1 MKFKKVFY
9 VLALIL
15 LALLVFTAVMRPP
28 LYWWYLVLEAM
39 AAAFMVVTYFSL
51 VRPVSAIL
59 LGMDLLKGQD
69 FSSRLAKVG
78 QLDTEKLV
86 ELFNNMMMQIKNERV
101 YRQEQYHFM
110 ELMINASPSGIIVL
124 DLEGRVALVNPSA
137 VKMLDADSANEL
149 LRTNLADRK
158 SQPATTLATLS
169 PGDRSTVRMADS
181 RVYRCACQTF
191 IDSGVMRRFF
201 LIESLADEM
210 MKAEK
215 QAYEKV
221 IRVIAHEVNNTSAG
235 ISSLLE
241 AIGGIFATEAADADN
256 EMSDAVESCRER
268 IEGLNSFISSYA
280 NLVRIP
286 PLHLDAMD
294 INSFVRHNLPFLE
307 SICSGAGITLT
318 TRLHT
323 EPIAVSLDRVL
334 MEQVLVNVVKNAKES
349 IGNDGSIEIAT
360 APGKLIVTDNGA
372 GISPEA
378 ESHIFAPFYSTKP
391 SGQGLGL
398 MVTAEVLRRHGF
410 RFSLATD
417 RSTGLT
423 SFTIKF

>member
-28 LYWWYLVLEAM
+28 LYGWYLGLEAM
-39 AAAFMVVTYFSL
+39 AAAFMTVTYFSL

-137 VKMLDADSANEL
+137 VNMLDADSANEL
-149 LRTNLADRK
+149 LRTNLADRH
-158 SQPATTLATLS
+158 SQPAPTLATLS
-169 PGDRSTVRMADS
+169 PGESSTVRMADS
-181 RVYRCACQTF
+181 RVYRCSCQTF
-191 IDSGVMRRFF
+191 IDSGVMRRFY

-241 AIGGIFATEAADADN
+241 AIGGIFCSEGGGDD

-286 PLHLDAMD
+286 PLQLDAMD
-294 INSFVRHNLPFLE
+294 INKFVLHNLPFLE
-307 SICSGAGITLT
+307 SICSGVNITLT

-323 EPIAVSLDRVL
+323 EPIAVSVDRVL

-349 IGNDGSIEIAT
+349 IGSDGSIEIAT

-378 ESHIFAPFYSTKP
+378 ESHIFSPFYSTKP

-417 RSTGLT
+417 RATGLT

>member
-15 LALLVFTAVMRPP
+15 VALLVFTAVMRPP
-28 LYWWYLVLEAM
+28 LYWWYLGLEAM
-39 AAAFMVVTYFSL
+39 AAVFMGVTYYSL
-51 VRPVSAIL
+51 VRPVSAVL

-86 ELFNNMMMQIKNERV
+86 ELFNNMIMQIKNERV

-110 ELMINASPSGIIVL
+110 ELMINASPSGIVVL

-137 VKMLDADSANEL
+137 IKMLDADSANEL
-149 LRTNLADRK
+149 LRTNLADRP
-158 SQPATTLATLS
+158 SQPAATLATLS
-169 PGDRSTVRMADS
+169 PGESSTVRMADS
-181 RVYRCACQTF
+181 RVYRCSCQTF
-191 IDSGVMRRFF
+191 IDSGVMRRFY
-201 LIESLADEM
+201 LIDSLADEM
-210 MKAEK
+210 IKAEK

-241 AIGGIFATEAADADN
+241 AIGGIFCSEGGDD

-286 PLHLDAMD
+286 PLQLDAMD
-294 INSFVRHNLPFLE
+294 INKFVLHNLPFLE
-307 SICSGAGITLT
+307 SICSGVNITLT

-323 EPIAVSLDRVL
+323 EPIAVSVDRVL

-349 IGNDGSIEIAT
+349 IGSDGSIEIAT

-378 ESHIFAPFYSTKP
+378 ESHIFSPFYSTKP

-417 RSTGLT
+417 RATGLT

>member
-15 LALLVFTAVMRPP
+15 VALIVLTAVMRPP
-28 LYWWYLVLEAM
+28 LYWWYLGLEAM
-39 AAAFMVVTYFSL
+39 AAVFMGVTYYSL
-51 VRPVSAIL
+51 VRPVSAVL

-110 ELMINASPSGIIVL
+110 ELMINASPSGIVVL

-149 LRTNLADRK
+149 LRTNLADRP
-158 SQPATTLATLS
+158 SQPAATLATLS
-169 PGDRSTVRMADS
+169 PGESSTVRMADS
-181 RVYRCACQTF
+181 RVYRCSCQTF
-191 IDSGVMRRFF
+191 IDSGVMRRFY
-201 LIESLADEM
+201 LIDSLADEM
-210 MKAEK
+210 IKAEK

-241 AIGGIFATEAADADN
+241 AIGGIFCGEGGDD

-286 PLHLDAMD
+286 PLQLDAMD
-294 INSFVRHNLPFLE
+294 INKFVLHNLPFLE
-307 SICSGAGITLT
+307 SICAGTGITIT
-318 TRLHT
+318 TDLYQQ
-323 EPIAVSLDRVL
+323 PLAVSVDRVL

-349 IGNDGSIEIAT
+349 IGCDGRITIST
-360 APGKLIVTDNGA
+360 APGRLIITDNGA

-378 ESHIFAPFYSTKP
+378 EPHIFSPFYSTKP

-398 MVTAEVLRRHGF
+398 MMTGEVLRRHGF
-410 RFSLATD
+410 HFSLSTD
-417 RSTGLT
+417 RTTGLT

>member
-15 LALLVFTAVMRPP
+15 VALLVFTAVMRPP
-28 LYWWYLVLEAM
+28 LYWWYLGLEAM
-39 AAAFMVVTYFSL
+39 AAVFMGVTYYSL
-51 VRPVSAIL
+51 VRPVSAVL

-110 ELMINASPSGIIVL
+110 ELMINASPSGIVVL
-124 DLEGRVALVNPSA
+124 DLEGRVAMV
-137 VKMLDADSANEL
+137 DSANEL
-149 LRTNLADRK
+149 LRTNLADRP
-158 SQPATTLATLS
+158 SQPAATLATLS
-169 PGDRSTVRMADS
+169 PGESSTVRMADS
-181 RVYRCACQTF
+181 RVYRCSCQTF
-191 IDSGVMRRFF
+191 IDSGVMRRFY
-201 LIESLADEM
+201 LIDSLADEM
-210 MKAEK
+210 IKAEK

-241 AIGGIFATEAADADN
+241 AIGGIFCSEGGDD

-286 PLHLDAMD
+286 PLQLDAMD
-294 INSFVRHNLPFLE
+294 INKFVLHNLPFLE
-307 SICSGAGITLT
+307 SICSGVNITLT

-323 EPIAVSLDRVL
+323 EPIAVSVDRVL

-349 IGNDGSIEIAT
+349 IGSDGSIEIAT

-378 ESHIFAPFYSTKP
+378 ESHIFSPFYSTKP

-417 RSTGLT
+417 RATGLT

>member
-15 LALLVFTAVMRPP
+15 VALLVFTAVMRPP
-28 LYWWYLVLEAM
+28 LYWWYLGLEAM
-39 AAAFMVVTYFSL
+39 AAVFMGVTYYSL
-51 VRPVSAIL
+51 VRPVSAVL

-110 ELMINASPSGIIVL
+110 ELMINASPSGIVVL

-149 LRTNLADRK
+149 LRTNLADRH
-158 SQPATTLATLS
+158 SQPAATLATLS
-169 PGDRSTVRMADS
+169 PGESSTVRMADS
-181 RVYRCACQTF
+181 RVYRCSCQTF
-191 IDSGVMRRFF
+191 IDSGVMRRFY
-201 LIESLADEM
+201 LIDSLADEM
-210 MKAEK
+210 IKAEK

-241 AIGGIFATEAADADN
+241 AIGGIFCSEGGDD

-286 PLHLDAMD
+286 PLQLDAMD
-294 INSFVRHNLPFLE
+294 INKFVLHNLPFLE
-307 SICSGAGITLT
+307 SICAGTGITIT
-318 TRLHT
+318 TDLYQQ
-323 EPIAVSLDRVL
+323 PLAVSVDRVL

-349 IGNDGSIEIAT
+349 IGSDGKITIST
-360 APGKLIVTDNGA
+360 APGRLIITDNGA

-378 ESHIFAPFYSTKP
+378 EPHIFSPFYSTKP

-398 MVTAEVLRRHGF
+398 MMTGEVLRRHGF
-410 RFSLATD
+410 HFSLATD
-417 RSTGLT
+417 RATGLT